1 MTEYCD
7 RIYCAM
13 TPEQLGDV
21 LTDAAEDDWISVE
34 QFAELCNLCSER
46 YEEL

>member
-13 TPEQLGDV
+13 TPEQLGDI
-21 LTDAAEDDWISVE
+21 LTEAAEDNRISVKDY
-34 QFAELCNLCSER
+34 AELCNLCSAR